1 MRTFRMLFIFAA
13 LAFAGGSAL
22 GQSSADAVKLAP
34 ALSVDKVKQG
44 SAFQAA
50 VVVNVENGYHI
61 NSNHP
66 TDTFLIGTALKLEKA
81 DGITAG
87 LVRYPKPTLKK
98 FSFSPK
104 PLSVYEGRAVL
115 KFSATAAPG
124 ISAGSHTIHAKLT
137 VQACSDQACLIPKT
151 VDVDIPFE
159 VVPASAQVNNINGD
173 IFGSPGARKH

>member
-1 MRTFRMLFIFAA
+1 MRKFRVLSLFAA

-44 SAFQAA
+44 SAFQMA

-66 TDTFLIGTALKLEKA
+66 TDTFLIGTALKVEKT

-115 KFSATAAPG
+115 KFSATAAG
-124 ISAGSHTIHAKLT
+124 IRQVFFSPNPTPTFSTPRWQKGPNSPAKT
-137 VQACSDQACLIPKT
+137 S
-151 VDVDIPFE
+151 
-159 VVPASAQVNNINGD
+159 
-173 IFGSPGARKH
+173 